1 MKQILKIKRPARA
14 GVQGLEN
21 ETCGHII
28 RKEQNMEIYKD
39 EKRTLTVEKGV
50 LRISSNAAITIYLSD
65 ASIGC
70 AIPADYKTALA
81 KKGEKPE
88 NYYVL
93 LGYGGKTVNACLPII
108 TRDAVGKAIK
118 EHKASVEAM
127 RNRPSA
133 IARAKV
139 SGLYNRAAGLVGD
152 AGEYYP
158 ALNRAQAAKAQWE
171 KDYPEDAKKERKE
184 NLLVEAES
192 LKSKAIGA
200 LVYDAD
206 GSLTAADQQK
216 NHDEWMAKANTKI
229 EEANRP

>member
-1 MKQILKIKRPARA
+1 
-14 GVQGLEN
+14 
-21 ETCGHII
+21 
-28 RKEQNMEIYKD
+28 MEIYKD

-50 LRISSNAAITIYLSD
+50 LRVSSNAAITIYLSD

-118 EHKASVEAM
+118 EHKDSVEAM
-127 RNRPSA
+127 RNHPSA

-139 SGLYNRAAGLVGD
+139 SDLFRRAAGLIDD
-152 AGEYYP
+152 ASDYYP
-158 ALNRAQAAKAQWE
+158 ALSRAQAAKAQWE
-171 KDYPEDAKKERKE
+171 KNYPAEAKKERKE
-184 NLLVEAES
+184 NLLADAES
-192 LKSKAIGA
+192 LKGKAIGA

-216 NHDEWMAKANTKI
+216 NHDEWMAKANAKI
-229 EEANRP
+229 EEANRL